1 MDFSNVVFSKSLTV
15 SSKEVFFDEKNEIV
29 FIGRSNVGKSSL
41 MNNIFSKKDLVKTSS
56 KP

>member
-1 MDFSNVVFSKSLTV
+1 MKIISAEFLKSVTIN
-15 SSKEVFFDEKNEIV
+15 DEKVYFDARNEVV

-41 MNNIFSKKDLVKTSS
+41 MNALMQKKDLVKTSS